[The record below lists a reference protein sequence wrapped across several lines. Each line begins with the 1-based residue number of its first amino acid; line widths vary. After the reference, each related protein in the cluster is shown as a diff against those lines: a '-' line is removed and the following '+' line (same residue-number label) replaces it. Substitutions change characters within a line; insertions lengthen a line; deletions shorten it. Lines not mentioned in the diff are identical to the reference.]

1 MTMSHTA
8 SLAGA
13 HHVASAFLSA
23 AGVGQAQGVEAWL
36 QALAVLHCFGP
47 IEDVDLM
54 TLSCSG
60 GEASLIADTA
70 LAGDH
75 HAAAQY
81 C

>member
-36 QALAVLHCFGP
+36 QALAVRIVLAR
-47 IEDVDLM
+47 LKM
-54 TLSCSG
+54 
-60 GEASLIADTA
+60 LI
-70 LAGDH
+70 
-75 HAAAQY
+75 
-81 C
+81 